1 MNILKNEMRQGL
13 KGLLLWG
20 LIIGGTIVLCV
31 ALFPDLKKEFG
42 DMVDAMADMGG
53 FGAAFGM
60 NQLNYGEI
68 TGFYGIYAGSM
79 LGIGGIFFAAV
90 LGTGILAKE
99 EKEHTAEFLLTHPVT
114 RTSAFFQKLAAMLV
128 QILLMN
134 GIVILLAVLS
144 FQLIGETPEWKGVW
158 LFHIAQLLM
167 QTEIACICMGIS
179 AFLRK
184 GSVSIGIG
192 VAALLYFLG
201 LFGNITEEAEKVK
214 YITPY
219 AYADAADIL
228 PDAAL
233 DGTLIL
239 LGMGYAFLGLAIG
252 YVKYQRNDIY

>member
-99 EKEHTAEFLLTHPVT
+99 EK
-114 RTSAFFQKLAAMLV
+114 QKYSL
-128 QILLMN
+128 
-134 GIVILLAVLS
+134 
-144 FQLIGETPEWKGVW
+144 K
-158 LFHIAQLLM
+158 
-167 QTEIACICMGIS
+167 
-179 AFLRK
+179 
-184 GSVSIGIG
+184 
-192 VAALLYFLG
+192 
-201 LFGNITEEAEKVK
+201 
-214 YITPY
+214 
-219 AYADAADIL
+219 
-228 PDAAL
+228 
-233 DGTLIL
+233 
-239 LGMGYAFLGLAIG
+239 
-252 YVKYQRNDIY
+252 